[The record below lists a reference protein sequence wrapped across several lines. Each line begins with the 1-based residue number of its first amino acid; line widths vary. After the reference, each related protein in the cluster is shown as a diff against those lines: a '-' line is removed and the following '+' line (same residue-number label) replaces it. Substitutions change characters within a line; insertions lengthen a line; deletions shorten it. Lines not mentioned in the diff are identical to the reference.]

1 MIVIVTKKFV
11 AAAALCM
18 MSAVSVAESK
28 IAVLNPTG
36 AVMATAA
43 AKAKF
48 DKMEKS
54 ADFAATKA
62 KLDGIV
68 ADVKTLQ
75 ASYQKDG
82 LTWPAEKKEENE
94 KRLQSLNQDY
104 QFSAKKLQTAQQELA
119 QQIMQE
125 MGTKVEAAVKQVID
139 SEKLGLV
146 LNSQAAIHA
155 SPEYDITAKVTELLN
170 KAK

>member
-1 MIVIVTKKFV
+1 VILMRKIVAV
-11 AAAALCM
+11 AAFCL
-18 MSAVSVAESK
+18 VSSVNAAESK

-36 AVMATAA
+36 AVMATTA

-68 ADVKTLQ
+68 ADVKALQ
-75 ASYQKDG
+75 AAYQKDG

-104 QFSAKKLQTAQQELA
+104 QFSAKKLQTTQQELA

-125 MGTKVEAAVKQVID
+125 MATKVEAAVKQVIE
-139 SEKLGLV
+139 SEKIGLV

-155 SPEYDITAKVTELLN
+155 APEYDITSKVTELLN